1 MRLAIPSETDQGLES
16 MRSGHF
22 GHCPY
27 FTICTI
33 EDGQITKVESVKN
46 VEHDAVGCGGVIDFA
61 CTLNLDAILTIGM
74 GQPPF
79 MRFTSNGI
87 DVYREGFY
95 AKVGDAAAAF
105 VAGKCQKM
113 RLDEA
118 CVH

>member
-1 MRLAIPSETDQGLES
+1 MRVAIPSETDQGLES

-33 EDGQITKVESVKN
+33 EDGKITKVESVKN
-46 VEHDAVGCGGVIDFA
+46 VEHDAVGCGGVIDYA

-79 MRFTSNGI
+79 LRFTQAGI
-87 DVYREGFY
+87 AVYSERMY
-95 AKVGDAAAAF
+95 AKVGDAAQAF
-105 VAGKCQKM
+105 ADGKCVRM